1 MAAVFRLPTVV
12 IRYSGGGFVACR
24 TVFKGRYWQRGDGLG
39 ACLCVGCS
47 LGAGS
52 ATAEACPGPC
62 LRRGAG
68 QGVAGA
74 LCPRRPGGLLRW
86 WVRSVR
92 RRLPL
97 TVEELILDAGAVVGP
112 GGAQACAAGLG
123 ESGVPA
129 GAAFAP
135 AVAKARLPE
144 SRLVTNLGPAIF
156 RNPFSICAAI

>member
-1 MAAVFRLPTVV
+1 M
-12 IRYSGGGFVACR
+12 SACDCSLW
-24 TVFKGRYWQRGDGLG
+24 GWQRHRG
-39 ACLCVGCS
+39 S
-47 LGAGS
+47 LSRAMSPERGW
-52 ATAEACPGPC
+52 PR
-62 LRRGAG
+62 RRGCI
-68 QGVAGA
+68 V
-74 LCPRRPGGLLRW
+74 PEVRGGLLRW

-144 SRLVTNLGPAIF
+144 SRLVTNLGPVIF